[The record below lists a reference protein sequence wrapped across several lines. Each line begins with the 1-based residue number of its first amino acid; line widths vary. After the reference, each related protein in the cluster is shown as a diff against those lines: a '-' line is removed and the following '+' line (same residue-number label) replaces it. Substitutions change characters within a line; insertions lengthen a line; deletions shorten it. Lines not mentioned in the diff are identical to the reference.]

1 MMEIVSKTSI
11 SEVILLF
18 NIIFILP
25 MMALMLLRLRKY
37 ETLFGQ
43 LPKEDR
49 KKKRKKGGQEPEPAE
64 PVQGAAADPDAVP
77 DDVYPYKTRVF
88 LSPADR
94 ACLAALQEALGEV
107 EVYPK
112 VALWELVEVTDKAPG
127 YAKRLH
133 GRDFDFLVCDRRT
146 GMPLTSVMYKPGR
159 GRPAGDVDELQKIY
173 GSAGGNVVLIDMA
186 EEYDAK
192 ALKDAL
198 GIPDL
203 EL

>member
-43 LPKEDR
+43 LPEEDR
-49 KKKRKKGGQEPEPAE
+49 KKKRKKGKQEPEPA
-64 PVQGAAADPDAVP
+64 QSAAPDPDAVP
-77 DDVYPYKTRVF
+77 DDVYPYKTRMF

-94 ACLAALQEALGEV
+94 ACLAALREALGEV

-112 VALWELVEVTDKAPG
+112 VALWELVEATEKAPG
-127 YAKRLH
+127 YAKRLR
-133 GRDFDFLVCDRRT
+133 GLDFDFLVCDRGT
-146 GMPLTSVMYKPGR
+146 GTPLTAVMYKPGK
-159 GRPAGDVDELQKIY
+159 GRPAGDIDELQKIY
-173 GSAGGNVVLIDMA
+173 GSAGANVVLIDMA

-192 ALKDAL
+192 TLKDAL

-203 EL
+203 DL